1 MSLIGGIFGIYNR
14 TRLRLK
20 DQMNRRRVKSCGRN
34 SVIHGYV
41 DARGNNCEITIGD
54 DCTLQGLLVT
64 EHDNARIAIGN
75 NVFIGANTVLDCAT
89 EIILESDVLVS
100 YECLLLDSNNHSQNF
115 DMRKN
120 DLPDVKS
127 GKDYNWSVI
136 PSKAIR
142 VSRGAWIGARSIIL
156 KGVTVGEGAIVGAGS
171 VVTKNVE
178 PYTVVGGNPARVL
191 KVIPESDRG
200 KARDSQQEVSS

>member
-1 MSLIGGIFGIYNR
+1 MSLIGKAFQIYNQ

-20 DQMNRRRVKSCGRN
+20 DRMNRRRVKSCGRN

-41 DARGNNCEITIGD
+41 DARGSRCEIMIGN

-64 EHDNARIAIGN
+64 EHDDAKITIGD

-89 EIILESDVLVS
+89 EIVLEDDVLVS

-127 GKDYNWSVI
+127 GRDYNWSVI
-136 PSKAIR
+136 PSKPIR
-142 VSRGAWIGARSIIL
+142 ICRGSWIGARSIIL

-171 VVTKNVE
+171 VVTKSVE
-178 PYTVVGGNPARVL
+178 PYTVVGGNPARLL
-191 KVIPESDRG
+191 KIIPESDR
-200 KARDSQQEVSS
+200 KSSKPKIGVLP

>member
-1 MSLIGGIFGIYNR
+1 MSWIGKAFQIYNQ

-20 DQMNRRRVKSCGRN
+20 DRMNRRRVKSCGRN

-41 DARGNNCEITIGD
+41 DARGGRCEIVIGN

-64 EHDNARIAIGN
+64 EHDDAKITIGD

-89 EIILESDVLVS
+89 EIVLEDDVLVS

-127 GKDYNWSVI
+127 GRDYNWSVI
-136 PSKAIR
+136 PSNPIR
-142 VSRGAWIGARSIIL
+142 ICRGSWIGARSIIL

-171 VVTKNVE
+171 VVTKSVE
-178 PYTVVGGNPARVL
+178 PYTVVGGNPARLL
-191 KVIPESDRG
+191 KVIPESDRKTSEPRPG
-200 KARDSQQEVSS
+200 VLP